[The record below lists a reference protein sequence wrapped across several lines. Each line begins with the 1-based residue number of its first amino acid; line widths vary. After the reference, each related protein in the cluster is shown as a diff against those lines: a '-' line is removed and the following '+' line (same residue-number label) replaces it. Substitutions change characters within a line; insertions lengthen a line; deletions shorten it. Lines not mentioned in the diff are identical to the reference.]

1 MPRVG
6 TATVR
11 LRPTTG
17 RHASPRLRESVV
29 VAVLIVAAIVEGS
42 LRDDLSWPAATVV
55 LTVVM
60 LSGLLWRQSHPL
72 AVVLIVTALTA
83 ALDVAQFAA
92 GVPGDGMATMFA
104 LILAPYSL
112 FRWGARN
119 ARVIGGVALAAGVL
133 SSAALGPERA
143 GDGVVGALAGVLFV
157 GCACLLGALRRERAE
172 RRQKEIAVARSQE
185 REALAR
191 DLHDTIGHHVSA
203 IAIRAQ
209 ATAFAVDDPS
219 VVADSLRV
227 IEAEAKTVL
236 DEMRSLVRALRTAA
250 EYAPATGLS
259 DLARLATAG
268 PPRVTVEIEQMGQL
282 GAPSELQAA
291 TLYRVAQEAVTNAR
305 RHADAVTR
313 VSITLRAEGE
323 DLDLRVRDD
332 GRGPATAASEGY
344 GLVGISERVALLGGT
359 VDAGRQPE
367 GGWLVHARIPRSA
380 P

>member
-1 MPRVG
+1 MG

-17 RHASPRLRESVV
+17 RQALPRLRESVV

-60 LSGLLWRQSHPL
+60 LSGLLWRRSHPL

-133 SSAALGPERA
+133 SSAALGPEPA
-143 GDGVVGALAGVLFV
+143 GDGVIGALAGVLFV

-227 IEAEAKTVL
+227 IETEAKTVL
-236 DEMRSLVRALRTAA
+236 DEMRSLVRTLRTAA

-259 DLARLATAG
+259 DLARLATVG
-268 PPRVTVEIEQMGQL
+268 PPRVTVEIEQMD
-282 GAPSELQAA
+282 APSELHAA

-305 RHADAVTR
+305 RHADAVTE

-344 GLVGISERVALLGGT
+344 GLVGIAERVALLGGT

-367 GGWLVHARIPRSA
+367 GGWLVHARIPRRA